1 MRDVVDRRLMTARP
15 GMPGQR
21 SAVRLTAMLDE
32 LAAQLG
38 LRIKR
43 TKNGLLVCRDGV
55 PVETWREDYPYD
67 RLLGRK
73 RSEEAKRGPPLELLK
88 LPRPVQPAGGPPVI
102 VFRGRA
108 PPRED
113 GTHKRV
119 ARDLSHPA

>member
-55 PVETWREDYPYD
+55 PVETWRGGYPYD
-67 RLLGRK
+67 RPLSRK
-73 RSEEAKRGPPLELLK
+73 RHEEGKSGLQIQVLK
-88 LPRPVQPAGGPPVI
+88 MRRSVKAPGGRLVNL
-102 VFRGRA
+102 FA
-108 PPRED
+108 
-113 GTHKRV
+113 
-119 ARDLSHPA
+119 

>member
-15 GMPGQR
+15 GMPGKR
-21 SAVRLTAMLDE
+21 PAVRLTAMLDE

-67 RLLGRK
+67 RLLSRK
-73 RSEEAKRGPPLELLK
+73 RYEHAKRGLQIELLK
-88 LPRPVQPAGGPPVI
+88 LQRSIKATGG
-102 VFRGRA
+102 R
-108 PPRED
+108 
-113 GTHKRV
+113 
-119 ARDLSHPA
+119 